1 MDKVKLTKAQAWHLE
16 NLREHHS
23 ERDIV
28 ATAIN
33 DPGITAH
40 VKGGI
45 NSIDH
50 DTLIR
55 ALYIGYE
62 VEQTLEEKLH
72 EAFEDTPPSLPN
84 PSWTDEDNVR
94 MSYQCGFRTA
104 LRTAG
109 IKVPGINN

>member
-23 ERDIV
+23 KRDIV
-28 ATAIN
+28 AIAIN
-33 DPGITAH
+33 DPGSTAH

-55 ALYIGYE
+55 ALYVGYE
-62 VEQTLEEKLH
+62 VEQTVEEKLL
-72 EAFEDTPPSLPN
+72 EAYRAALP
-84 PSWTDEDNVR
+84 
-94 MSYQCGFRTA
+94 YQAAPDVQSAYREGVKKACEIAEIAVKWAR
-104 LRTAG
+104 
-109 IKVPGINN
+109 N

>member
-16 NLREHHS
+16 NLRENYS
-23 ERDIV
+23 KRDIV
-28 ATAIN
+28 AIAIN
-33 DPGITAH
+33 DPGSTAH

-62 VEQTLEEKLH
+62 IELTVEEKLLQQYEMH
-72 EAFEDTPPSLPN
+72 ISSGDRKYRGIAIGI
-84 PSWTDEDNVR
+84 R
-94 MSYQCGFRTA
+94 MA
-104 LRTAG
+104 AEIAG
-109 IKVPGINN
+109 IKVPGMYA